1 MKYFIGSPIL
11 LLMVFSLLTAGCK
24 NNTSENSHSGKDIYA
39 SEQHRPLYHF
49 TPDSMWM
56 NDPNGMVYHDGEY
69 HLFYQY
75 YPDSTVW
82 GPMHWGH
89 AVSKDLVQWQHLP
102 VALYPDSLGYIFS
115 GSAVV
120 DKGNTSGFGKDGKD
134 PIVAIF
140 THHNMDGEKSG
151 RNDFQYQSLAYSND
165 NGRTFTKYEGNP
177 VIKNPGIK
185 DFRDPKVIWY
195 EAEQKWVM
203 VFAAYDKVLFYTSPD
218 LKEWTKTGEFGI
230 AGDKRL
236 WECPDLFPIK
246 TEDSNETKW
255 ILITSIQQQAPN
267 GGTATSYF
275 VGDFDGKT
283 FKGDPK
289 LQRWLDFG
297 TDNYALVTWSNAPDG
312 RIVGLGWMSNWQY
325 AQVVPTQR
333 WRSAMTLPRE
343 LKLYKQGDDYVLR
356 SMPVKELA
364 SLETDIISMENRIIK
379 DSSLT
384 SAIPSASKLE
394 FSFKKPKKG
403 LVTIRFS
410 NSKNEYLD
418 VGYDAER
425 QTYFVDRTKAG
436 KSDFN
441 ENFAARHTG
450 QASYKHENIDLLI
463 YLDHA
468 SVELFADNG
477 QCVMTEIFFPSQP
490 FHKVQILGD
499 NIEWLSGNIT
509 ALEIKKQ

>member
-1 MKYFIGSPIL
+1 MNTYFNRCWL
-11 LLMVFSLLTAGCK
+11 LLFTSLFLTTGCK
-24 NNTSENSHSGKDIYA
+24 QKIDNNLHQQPDHTL

-56 NDPNGMVYHDGEY
+56 NDPNGMVYHDSEY

-89 AVSKDLVQWQHLP
+89 AVSKDMVHWQHLP
-102 VALYPDSLGYIFS
+102 IALYPDSLGYIFS

-134 PIVAIF
+134 PIVAVF

-165 NGRTFTKYEGNP
+165 NGRTFTKYICNP

-185 DFRDPKVIWY
+185 DFRDPKVIWH
-195 EAEQKWVM
+195 ETTKKWVM

-236 WECPDLFPIK
+236 WECPDIFPAK
-246 TEDSNETKW
+246 VDGSNEQKW

-275 VGDFDGKT
+275 VGDFDGNT

-297 TDNYALVTWSNAPDG
+297 TDNYAFVTWSNAPDG
-312 RIVGLGWMSNWQY
+312 RLVGLGWMSNWQY
-325 AQVVPTQR
+325 AQVVPTQK

-343 LKLYKQGDDYVLR
+343 LKLYKQGDDYILR
-356 SMPVKELA
+356 SMPVKELT
-364 SLETDIISMENRIIK
+364 SLETDIISMENRIIN
-379 DSSLT
+379 DLSLT

-394 FSFKKPKKG
+394 FLFKKPKEG

-410 NSKNEYLD
+410 NAKNEYLD
-418 VGYDAER
+418 VGYDADSK
-425 QTYFVDRTKAG
+425 TYFVDRTKAG

-441 ENFAARHTG
+441 KNFAGRHRG
-450 QASYKHENIDLLI
+450 QATYELENIDLLI

-468 SVELFADNG
+468 SVELFADRG
-477 QCVMTEIFFPSQP
+477 QCVMTEIFFPSEP
-490 FHKVQILGD
+490 FQTIQILG
-499 NIEWLSGNIT
+499 NKIELLSGNIT
-509 ALEIKKQ
+509 ALDLKKQ

>member
-1 MKYFIGSPIL
+1 
-11 LLMVFSLLTAGCK
+11 
-24 NNTSENSHSGKDIYA
+24 
-39 SEQHRPLYHF
+39 
-49 TPDSMWM
+49 
-56 NDPNGMVYHDGEY
+56 
-69 HLFYQY
+69 
-75 YPDSTVW
+75 
-82 GPMHWGH
+82 
-89 AVSKDLVQWQHLP
+89 
-102 VALYPDSLGYIFS
+102 
-115 GSAVV
+115 
-120 DKGNTSGFGKDGKD
+120 
-134 PIVAIF
+134 
-140 THHNMDGEKSG
+140 
-151 RNDFQYQSLAYSND
+151 
-165 NGRTFTKYEGNP
+165 
-177 VIKNPGIK
+177 
-185 DFRDPKVIWY
+185 
-195 EAEQKWVM
+195 
-203 VFAAYDKVLFYTSPD
+203 
-218 LKEWTKTGEFGI
+218 
-230 AGDKRL
+230 
-236 WECPDLFPIK
+236 
-246 TEDSNETKW
+246 
-255 ILITSIQQQAPN
+255 
-267 GGTATSYF
+267 
-275 VGDFDGKT
+275 
-283 FKGDPK
+283 
-289 LQRWLDFG
+289 
-297 TDNYALVTWSNAPDG
+297 
-312 RIVGLGWMSNWQY
+312 
-325 AQVVPTQR
+325 
-333 WRSAMTLPRE
+333 MTLPRE

>member
-1 MKYFIGSPIL
+1 M
-11 LLMVFSLLTAGCK
+11 
-24 NNTSENSHSGKDIYA
+24 
-39 SEQHRPLYHF
+39 
-49 TPDSMWM
+49 
-56 NDPNGMVYHDGEY
+56 
-69 HLFYQY
+69 
-75 YPDSTVW
+75 
-82 GPMHWGH
+82 
-89 AVSKDLVQWQHLP
+89 
-102 VALYPDSLGYIFS
+102 S
-115 GSAVV
+115 GSF
-120 DKGNTSGFGKDGKD
+120 S
-134 PIVAIF
+134 
-140 THHNMDGEKSG
+140 
-151 RNDFQYQSLAYSND
+151 
-165 NGRTFTKYEGNP
+165 
-177 VIKNPGIK
+177 
-185 DFRDPKVIWY
+185 
-195 EAEQKWVM
+195 
-203 VFAAYDKVLFYTSPD
+203 
-218 LKEWTKTGEFGI
+218 
-230 AGDKRL
+230 
-236 WECPDLFPIK
+236 IK

-364 SLETDIISMENRIIK
+364 VLETDIISMESRIIN

-410 NSKNEYLD
+410 NAKNEYLD
-418 VGYDAER
+418 VGYDADSK
-425 QTYFVDRTKAG
+425 TYFVDRTKAG

-441 ENFAARHTG
+441 KNFAARHTG
-450 QASYKHENIDLLI
+450 QATYEHENIDLLI

-477 QCVMTEIFFPSQP
+477 QCVMTEIFFPSEP
-490 FHKVQILGD
+490 FQKIQILGN
-499 NIEWLSGNIT
+499 NIELLTGNIT
-509 ALEIKKQ
+509 ALNPIKN